1 MIGLIEVVFEPT
13 QSKDVYAFAIVASM
27 INESRNLVNIVNN
40 FKTITTTD
48 FNGDNVVDQEDLV
61 TLVDVLNKTYQD
73 EDISAFDFNSDG
85 IIDLF
90 DIIAMIQTQRIPA

>member
-1 MIGLIEVVFEPT
+1 
-13 QSKDVYAFAIVASM
+13 M
-27 INESRNLVNIVNN
+27 INESKNLINIVNN

-48 FNGDNVVDQEDLV
+48 FNGDGNVDQQDLI

-73 EDISAFDFNSDG
+73 EDISPFDFNSDG